1 MHCEKNLKLST
12 TSLIC
17 GSAARAIQSE
27 WVESSEARS
36 RLISGVS
43 ASGLSSAAPM
53 GFEIRLKEGWKT
65 YWKAPGPQGYPP
77 NFDWAGSDNV
87 RKLDVTWPTPTRFN
101 VLGFDSIGYTGGV
114 LLPLSVS
121 IDDPRKPAKLDLK
134 VEFLTCKEI
143 CIPQSAQ
150 FNIFLPSGSPQPTV
164 YSFAIKQPYFL
175 VVYIE

>member
-1 MHCEKNLKLST
+1 MVYIKSYMTRYFSFILVLT

-17 GSAARAIQSE
+17 GSAARAIESE
-27 WVESSEARS
+27 WAVSSEARS

-101 VLGFDSIGYTGGV
+101 VLGYDSIGYTGDV

-121 IDDPRKPAKLDLK
+121 IDDPSKPAQLD
-134 VEFLTCKEI
+134 
-143 CIPQSAQ
+143 
-150 FNIFLPSGSPQPTV
+150 
-164 YSFAIKQPYFL
+164 
-175 VVYIE
+175 